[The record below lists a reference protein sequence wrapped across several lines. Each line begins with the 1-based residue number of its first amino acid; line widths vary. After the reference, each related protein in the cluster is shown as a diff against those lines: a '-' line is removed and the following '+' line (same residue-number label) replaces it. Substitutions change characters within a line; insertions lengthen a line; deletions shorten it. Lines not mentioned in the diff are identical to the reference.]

1 MLQSLEAARAARAS
15 DLEIWQQTAGNA
27 LIVTGI
33 FLFFLM
39 YLYLYRNPI
48 FDNNAMLSLVLLA
61 MGIVIAFAVFAIRL
75 EGVFRVPG
83 PYCHRTDY
91 PHHYF

>member
-33 FLFFLM
+33 FLFF
-39 YLYLYRNPI
+39 P
-48 FDNNAMLSLVLLA
+48 DVP
-61 MGIVIAFAVFAIRL
+61 VPVPKPHIRQ
-75 EGVFRVPG
+75 
-83 PYCHRTDY
+83 
-91 PHHYF
+91 